1 MPGRTV
7 WELDR
12 QPASMRSGKEVGGPC
27 RGKLRHGSCH
37 EPLWTGRAGV
47 VGEGAGKA
55 DVCLDSDSKL
65 YRTRLANLID
75 ILVGSFV
82 IQYGE

>member
-37 EPLWTGRAGV
+37 EPLWTERDGQE
-47 VGEGAGKA
+47 GEGAGKA
-55 DVCLDSDSKL
+55 AVCLDSDGKL
-65 YRTRLANLID
+65 NSTRPGSFTD
-75 ILVGSFV
+75 IFVGSFV
-82 IQYGE
+82 GQYSE

>member
-1 MPGRTV
+1 MPGRAV

-37 EPLWTGRAGV
+37 EPLWTGRAGA

-55 DVCLDSDSKL
+55 GVYLEYVGEL
-65 YRTRLANLID
+65 YCTRPVSLTD
-75 ILVGSFV
+75 IFVESFV
-82 IQYGE
+82 GQYSE